1 VIRLI
6 EFWNDTNMRLA
17 EENPK
22 RVYYL
27 SIEYLLGRTLAN
39 ALLNLGV
46 EGNYGRALKEFGYKL
61 EDLYDEESDAGLG
74 TLLLAYA
81 ADMCD
86 R

>member
-1 VIRLI
+1 
-6 EFWNDTNMRLA
+6 MRLT

-46 EGNYGRALKEFGYKL
+46 EGNYGKALKQFGYKL
-61 EDLYDEESDAGLG
+61 EDLYDEEADAGLG
-74 TLLLAYA
+74 FSFLSYA
-81 ADMCD
+81 ADICD